1 MRFKKERENPDVK
14 RGITFFLYALTFI
27 IAALFYMWPHH
38 QMIKRGY
45 EYQELRAKHEK
56 LFQENRILKLEM
68 ASVRSLD
75 RIEKTAVKKGFILP
89 QKGQIVFLKDKN
101 KHGKINR

>member
-1 MRFKKERENPDVK
+1 MRFKRERENMDLK
-14 RGITFFLYALTFI
+14 RGIIFFLYALTFI

-45 EYQELRAKHEK
+45 EYQELRAKHET

-68 ASVRSLD
+68 ASVRSLG
-75 RIEKTAVKKGFILP
+75 RIEKTAVEKGFILP
-89 QKGQIVFLKDKN
+89 KKGQIVFLKDKS
-101 KHGKINR
+101 KHGKIKR